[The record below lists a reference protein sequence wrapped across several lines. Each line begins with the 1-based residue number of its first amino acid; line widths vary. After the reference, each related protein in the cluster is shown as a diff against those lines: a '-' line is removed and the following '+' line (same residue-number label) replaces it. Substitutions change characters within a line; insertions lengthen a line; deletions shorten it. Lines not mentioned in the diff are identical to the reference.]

1 MKGTI
6 PIALGYTYWRLR
18 NREDHR
24 RIEQGMASFH
34 ERMMVIFDDFEA
46 RWTETLQGFERDI
59 ENKIAELEQTL
70 ISIRQERKEAG
81 L

>member
-1 MKGTI
+1 
-6 PIALGYTYWRLR
+6 
-18 NREDHR
+18 
-24 RIEQGMASFH
+24 MASFH

>member
-1 MKGTI
+1 
-6 PIALGYTYWRLR
+6 
-18 NREDHR
+18 
-24 RIEQGMASFH
+24 MASFY

-70 ISIRQERKEAG
+70 ISIRQERKEVG
-81 L
+81 Y